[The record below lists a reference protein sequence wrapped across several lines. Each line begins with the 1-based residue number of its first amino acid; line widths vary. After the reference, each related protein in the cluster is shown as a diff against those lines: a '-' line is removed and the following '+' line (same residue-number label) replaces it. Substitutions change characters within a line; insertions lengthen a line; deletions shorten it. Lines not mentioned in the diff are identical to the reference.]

1 MDEMDTTWLQKSKSS
16 IFITHNGLLCPSLLR
31 TGQLYKS
38 TRPSHMIYRGTDIA
52 MFNIQICDDI
62 LNLTAAVERTFYLD
76 RHDGLQLMRC

>member
-1 MDEMDTTWLQKSKSS
+1 MPQPAANRSALQEHTAVPHD
-16 IFITHNGLLCPSLLR
+16 I
-31 TGQLYKS
+31 Q
-38 TRPSHMIYRGTDIA
+38 GTDIV

>member
-1 MDEMDTTWLQKSKSS
+1 
-16 IFITHNGLLCPSLLR
+16 
-31 TGQLYKS
+31 
-38 TRPSHMIYRGTDIA
+38 MIYRGTDIA